1 MSMRSKTADGH
12 EGSEAAVG
20 ASVPRYEATVVAASD
35 ASKQSASARGYI
47 HRHVLN
53 VSVIPATRE
62 GMMRVLPIVSL
73 TAGPPTDTREAV
85 SGSDHTGS
93 G

>member
-20 ASVPRYEATVVAASD
+20 ASVPPYEAPVVAASD
-35 ASKQSASARGYI
+35 G
-47 HRHVLN
+47 
-53 VSVIPATRE
+53 
-62 GMMRVLPIVSL
+62 VLPIVGL

-85 SGSDHTGS
+85 SGSDRTGS